1 MENDVHVQHYLDVI
15 KRRKFHFIIPAIIVF
30 FAAAAIA
37 FTLPPVYKATAT
49 IVIESHAVSENLVH
63 SAVSGYIEAR
73 LQELS
78 QRVMS
83 SRNLLMTIE
92 RFGLYTDL
100 RDENTSERL
109 VQEMREDVLIEHVT
123 TNVLSE
129 RSGREIP
136 ITTSFTVSFEGGK
149 PERLADVTNHLASLF
164 LEEDARNR
172 EEKADTTIQFLEKR
186 LAGLRS
192 EIQETEAKLAAFKD
206 EHLSELPELMAL
218 NLKTMDQLERQM
230 ENLEQHIKGLTNR
243 KIYLEGQ
250 LVLLE
255 PTMFKVTSDGKKIL
269 TPKEELSYLRSQY
282 LTLSSSLSEDH
293 PDVIKLKK
301 KLAALEGEVGTQ
313 QELRQLQSELY
324 DKEHQLVLLRK
335 RVSPQHPDAVRL
347 QKEVLLLQKELQKLS
362 KRQKA
367 LKLSD
372 EKPENPAYINLQ
384 TRVEVT
390 EMEIETT
397 RKQLQQLQE
406 KYEEYRKRVENSP
419 TVELEYL
426 DLQRDYTNA
435 KNNYQETENRLRVA
449 QEAKGLQEDRMAEK
463 FSLIGP
469 ATPPLEPYKPNRLA
483 IFLLGLVLA
492 VGSGTGFGSLS
503 EYMDNSVHT
512 ADELAKIARDKEVLT
527 VIPYWETSHEV
538 TRKRRRIWVLVGSSV
553 AIAAVALVALNLL
566 YTH

>member
-30 FAAAAIA
+30 FAAATIA

-49 IVIESHAVSENLVH
+49 IVIQSHAVSENLVH
-63 SAVSGYIEAR
+63 SAVSGYIEER

-100 RDENTSERL
+100 RDENTSQKL
-109 VQEMREDVLIEHVT
+109 VQELREDILIEHVT

-149 PERLADVTNHLASLF
+149 PEQLADVTNHLASLF

-186 LAGLRS
+186 LAGLRL

-206 EHLSELPELMAL
+206 KHLSELPELMAL

-230 ENLEQHIKGLTNR
+230 ENLEQNIKALTNR

-282 LTLSSSLSEDH
+282 LTLSSSLSESH

-313 QELRQLQSELY
+313 QELRQLQKELY
-324 DKEHQLVLLRK
+324 DKEHQLELLSK

-384 TRVEVT
+384 TRVAAT
-390 EMEIETT
+390 EMDIEAT

-419 TVELEYL
+419 KVEQEYL

-435 KNNYQETENRLRVA
+435 RNNYQETETRLRVG

-512 ADELAKIARDKEVLT
+512 ADELAEIAGHKVLT
-527 VIPYWETSHEV
+527 VIPYWETSHEI
-538 TRKRRRIWVLVGSSV
+538 THKRRRIWVLVGSSV

-566 YTH
+566 YTP